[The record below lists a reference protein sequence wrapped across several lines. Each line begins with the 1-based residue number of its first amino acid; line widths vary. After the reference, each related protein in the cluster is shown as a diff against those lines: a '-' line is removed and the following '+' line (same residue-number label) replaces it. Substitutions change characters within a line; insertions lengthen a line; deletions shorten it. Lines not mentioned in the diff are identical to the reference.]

1 MSKTI
6 VQIFDELTDDLK
18 QEVYR
23 IVGWSVEHVKIHPV
37 IKQYNNGENGKNLHA
52 VKDWCWFGKLTEE
65 QKICIAAIVEQ
76 AAGDKE
82 D

>member
-23 IVGWSVEHVKIHPV
+23 IVGWSVEHSKVHPV
-37 IKQYNNGENGKNLHA
+37 IKQYNNGENGKNLYA
-52 VKDWCWFGKLTEE
+52 VKEWHWFGKLTEE
-65 QKICIAAIVEQ
+65 QRMCIAAIVEQ